1 MRGVVVRINVFV
13 IELDVG
19 VAVVCV
25 VPVVVVATVVVG
37 VLVVDVVD
45 EVDNGVVVF
54 VYGCCRRGCCSCSS
68 SH

>member
-13 IELDVG
+13 LELDVG
-19 VAVVCV
+19 FAVVCV

-54 VYGCCRRGCCSCSS
+54 
-68 SH
+68 